1 MIIKTY
7 QKYIIKNFITSFA
20 IVLLVFT
27 CLVFILNIFEEV
39 NFLQDKDNSFSYA
52 VILTLLNIPS
62 LIYEISPFIFLIAAQ
77 YFYINI
83 FDNSEIDVMKK
94 FRIDNLKVVSIISFV
109 SFLLGVF
116 IISAFYNLSAEL
128 KHFYYDLKNNLS
140 EENKY
145 LAAVTENGLW
155 LRDQNE
161 ENLNFIN
168 ADRLK
173 DNYLENV
180 SITVFTNEFDLI
192 RNIESKKVD
201 ITNSLWIMK
210 SVSVYENNFPKKI
223 IDVLEFQTSFD
234 KDKLYSLFSN
244 LYSVSIWNLFNFTK
258 DPNLISFS
266 SKQVFFHLNKLFS
279 YPIYVT
285 LMTIVSSVVMLNL
298 NRSRNRVFFIT
309 VGVLLS
315 VSIYFIRYIFDTLGE
330 TKDLTPFMSIWL
342 PILFITTITCF
353 GLVRIN
359 EK

>member
-1 MIIKTY
+1 M
-7 QKYIIKNFITSFA
+7 KN
-20 IVLLVFT
+20 
-27 CLVFILNIFEEV
+27 
-39 NFLQDKDNSFSYA
+39 
-52 VILTLLNIPS
+52 
-62 LIYEISPFIFLIAAQ
+62 
-77 YFYINI
+77 
-83 FDNSEIDVMKK
+83 
-94 FRIDNLKVVSIISFV
+94 
-109 SFLLGVF
+109 
-116 IISAFYNLSAEL
+116 
-128 KHFYYDLKNNLS
+128 
-140 EENKY
+140 
-145 LAAVTENGLW
+145 
-155 LRDQNE
+155 
-161 ENLNFIN
+161 
-168 ADRLK
+168 
-173 DNYLENV
+173 
-180 SITVFTNEFDLI
+180 
-192 RNIESKKVD
+192 
-201 ITNSLWIMK
+201 
-210 SVSVYENNFPKKI
+210 VSVYENNFPKEKV
-223 IDVLEFQTSFD
+223 DVLEFQTSFD

-266 SKQVFFHLNKLFS
+266 STQVFFHLNKLYS

>member
-1 MIIKTY
+1 MILKTY
-7 QKYIIKNFITSFA
+7 QKYIIKNFLSCFA
-20 IVLLVFT
+20 VVLLVFS

-39 NFLQDKDNSFSYA
+39 SFLQDKKNSFYYA
-52 VILTLLNIPS
+52 IILTLLNIPS
-62 LIYEISPFIFLIAAQ
+62 LLYEISPFIFLISAQ

-94 FRIDNLKVVSIISFV
+94 FRIDNLKVVGIISFV

-116 IISAFYNLSAEL
+116 IIGAFYNLSAEL
-128 KHFYYDLKNNLS
+128 KHFYYDLKNSLS
-140 EENKY
+140 NENKY
-145 LAAVTENGLW
+145 LAAVTDNGLW
-155 LRDQNE
+155 LRDQS
-161 ENLNFIN
+161 ENNINFIN
-168 ADRLK
+168 ADKLK
-173 DNYLENV
+173 GNYLENV
-180 SITVFTNEFDLI
+180 SITVFSSEFELI
-192 RNIESKKVD
+192 KNIESEKAE
-201 ITNSLWIMK
+201 ITDSAWVMK
-210 SVSVYENNFPKKI
+210 NVSVYENNFPKKQ
-223 IDVLEFQTSFD
+223 VEYLEFQTSFD
-234 KDKLYSLFSN
+234 KNKLYSLFSN

-258 DPNLISFS
+258 DPNLIFS
-266 SKQVFFHLNKLFS
+266 SKQIFFHLNKLYS

-342 PILFITTITCF
+342 PILIITIITCF

>member
-1 MIIKTY
+1 M
-7 QKYIIKNFITSFA
+7 NS
-20 IVLLVFT
+20 
-27 CLVFILNIFEEV
+27 
-39 NFLQDKDNSFSYA
+39 KDN
-52 VILTLLNIPS
+52 
-62 LIYEISPFIFLIAAQ
+62 
-77 YFYINI
+77 YIKI
-83 FDNSEIDVMKK
+83 FDNGEIDVMKK

-116 IISAFYNLSAEL
+116 IIGTFYNLSAEL

-168 ADRLK
+168 ADKLK

-210 SVSVYENNFPKKI
+210 NVSVYENNFPKEKV
-223 IDVLEFQTSFD
+223 DVLEFQTSFD

-244 LYSVSIWNLFNFTK
+244 L
-258 DPNLISFS
+258 
-266 SKQVFFHLNKLFS
+266 
-279 YPIYVT
+279 
-285 LMTIVSSVVMLNL
+285 
-298 NRSRNRVFFIT
+298 
-309 VGVLLS
+309 
-315 VSIYFIRYIFDTLGE
+315 
-330 TKDLTPFMSIWL
+330 
-342 PILFITTITCF
+342 
-353 GLVRIN
+353 
-359 EK
+359 

>member
-7 QKYIIKNFITSFA
+7 QKYIIKNFLTCFA

-27 CLVFILNIFEEV
+27 CLIFILNIFEEV
-39 NFLQDKDNSFSYA
+39 NFLQDKKNSFYYA

-94 FRIDNLKVVSIISFV
+94 FRIDNLKVVNIISIV

-116 IISAFYNLSAEL
+116 IIGAFYNLSAEL

-140 EENKY
+140 NENKY

-155 LRDQNE
+155 LRDQNDK
-161 ENLNFIN
+161 NINFIN
-168 ADRLK
+168 AVKLK
-173 DNYLENV
+173 GNYLENV
-180 SITVFTNEFDLI
+180 SITVFTNEFNLVK
-192 RNIESKKVD
+192 NIESKNVE
-201 ITNSLWIMK
+201 ITDSLWIME
-210 SVSVYENNFPKKI
+210 SATIYENNFPKKQ
-223 IDVLEFQTSFD
+223 VNNLEFQTSFD
-234 KDKLYSLFSN
+234 KNKLYSLFSN
-244 LYSVSIWNLFNFTK
+244 LYSVSIWNLFDFIK

-266 SKQVFFHLNKLFS
+266 SKQIFFHLNKLYS
-279 YPIYVT
+279 YPFYVT
-285 LMTIVSSVVMLNL
+285 LMVIVSSVVMLNL
-298 NRSRNRVFFIT
+298 NRNRNRVFFIT
-309 VGVLLS
+309 IGVLLS
-315 VSIYFIRYIFDTLGE
+315 VSIYFLRYMFDTLGE

-342 PILFITTITCF
+342 PILFITIITCF